1 MEYAR
6 VKDALYQS
14 SEMTKI
20 PDKWEESVPFRC
32 SISNEDY
39 DSFLY
44 WSTSGTQSEIKR
56 MICVNSVSGEIL
68 TLEPQEITER
78 FKLKSLLFDANAIRD
93 YDAYF
98 EEKEKYERFYSS
110 FCVGENLIID
120 GLNVY
125 KLLIV
130 LTGESFMK
138 DILSNIAGDFVKMI
152 RGV

>member
-1 MEYAR
+1 MEFSR
-6 VKDALYQS
+6 VKNALYQS

-32 SISNEDY
+32 SISDKEY

-68 TLEPQEITER
+68 TLEPQEMIER
-78 FKLKSLLFDANAIRD
+78 FKIKSLLFDANSIKD

-98 EEKEKYERFYSS
+98 EVKEQYERFYSS
-110 FCVGENLIID
+110 FCVSGNSFSNSF
-120 GLNVY
+120 NVY

-130 LTGESFMK
+130 LTGESFIK
-138 DILSNIAGDFVKMI
+138 NILSNVAGDFIEMI
-152 RGV
+152 HGK